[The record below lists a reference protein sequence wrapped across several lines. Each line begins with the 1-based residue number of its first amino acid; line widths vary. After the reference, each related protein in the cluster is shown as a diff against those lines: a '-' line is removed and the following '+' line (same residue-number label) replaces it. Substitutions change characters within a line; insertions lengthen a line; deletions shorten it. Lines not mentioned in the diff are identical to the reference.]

1 MGLETKCKAK
11 IEGRE
16 YEGKLHVDSK
26 EIHFSCREKKWS
38 HLVGATV
45 AAKVS
50 KGCLV
55 IGSGKQAVSFE
66 LGEESEKWLTK
77 VLNPPSRMKK
87 LGIKAEQKICLQG
100 KFDSEFLSEVVGSG
114 ASVVKSIAAADLVL
128 AIAETTEGLLGLSK
142 SIEKLETGKS
152 IWILWPKGLQEIK
165 DSRVIEFCKSF
176 GMGPGKSCSFDDRL
190 TAMRFTRR

>member
-26 EIHFSCREKKWS
+26 ELHFSCREKKWS
-38 HLVGATV
+38 HPVGASV
-45 AAKVS
+45 AAKIA
-50 KGCLV
+50 KGSLV

-77 VLNPPSRMKK
+77 ILNPPSRMKK

-100 KFDSEFLSEVVGSG
+100 KFDSEFIGELAASG
-114 ASVVKSIAAADLVL
+114 ASLVKSVAAADLVL
-128 AIAETTEGLLGLSK
+128 AIAETVEDLLGLSK
-142 SIEKLETGKS
+142 SIEKLDTGKS
-152 IWILWPKGLQEIK
+152 IWILWPKGVQVIK
-165 DSRVIEFCKSF
+165 DSQVIDFCRSF

-190 TAMRFTRR
+190 TAMRFTKK